1 MGDAV
6 SGPTLGQRVKKLLIQ
21 RPQGI
26 NVPKMAWILWAVNI
40 TQMAVLALLLI
51 MLVTGHE
58 NLPDWALV
66 FICLTVAMSN
76 VIMTRSGRTV
86 AGYKQQV
93 EEMDELIHNQD
104 DLNRQL
110 RMQRHDFINHLQVIY
125 ALLQMDESDQAMEYM
140 DKVYKDLQRVGSLLK
155 TKSSAV
161 NGLLAAKS
169 VQGEKRGIRMAF
181 DITTGL
187 GDLPLE
193 DWELCRVLSNLID
206 NAMDAA
212 ESSQDAAV
220 ELKLWED
227 IQGLRFRVTNR
238 GPMIPVEMRERIFLP
253 GVTTKGDRGTG
264 MGLHIVDSILRE
276 HGGAIELHSDE
287 TETSFEGRIPLQPH
301 PVEEGDN

>member
-227 IQGLRFRVTNR
+227 IQGLRAAYAPRASHAPR
-238 GPMIPVEMRERIFLP
+238 PP
-253 GVTTKGDRGTG
+253 
-264 MGLHIVDSILRE
+264 
-276 HGGAIELHSDE
+276 
-287 TETSFEGRIPLQPH
+287 
-301 PVEEGDN
+301 

>member
-1 MGDAV
+1 MGDAIP
-6 SGPTLGQRVKKLLIQ
+6 GATLGQRVRKLLIQ
-21 RPQGI
+21 RPQGV
-26 NVPKMAWILWAVNI
+26 NVLKTAWILWAVNI
-40 TQMAVLALLLI
+40 IQLAVLALLLL

-58 NLPDWALV
+58 NLPDWALL

-93 EEMDELIHNQD
+93 EEMDELIHSQD
-104 DLNRQL
+104 D
-110 RMQRHDFINHLQVIY
+110 
-125 ALLQMDESDQAMEYM
+125 LQMDESDQAMAYM

-187 GDLPLE
+187 DNLPLE
-193 DWELCRVLSNLID
+193 DWELCRILSNLID

-212 ESSQDAAV
+212 EASPDAAV

-227 IQGLRFRVTNR
+227 IQGLGFRVTNR
-238 GPMIPVEMRERIFLP
+238 GPMIPEDMRERIFLP

-276 HGGAIELHSDE
+276 HGGAIELHSDDQE
-287 TETSFEGRIPLQPH
+287 TCFEGRIPLKPRPAQA
-301 PVEEGDN
+301 GDS

>member
-93 EEMDELIHNQD
+93 AIC
-104 DLNRQL
+104 RW
-110 RMQRHDFINHLQVIY
+110 RTGSY
-125 ALLQMDESDQAMEYM
+125 AASYP
-140 DKVYKDLQRVGSLLK
+140 
-155 TKSSAV
+155 T
-161 NGLLAAKS
+161 
-169 VQGEKRGIRMAF
+169 
-181 DITTGL
+181 
-187 GDLPLE
+187 
-193 DWELCRVLSNLID
+193 
-206 NAMDAA
+206 
-212 ESSQDAAV
+212 
-220 ELKLWED
+220 
-227 IQGLRFRVTNR
+227 
-238 GPMIPVEMRERIFLP
+238 
-253 GVTTKGDRGTG
+253 
-264 MGLHIVDSILRE
+264 
-276 HGGAIELHSDE
+276 
-287 TETSFEGRIPLQPH
+287 
-301 PVEEGDN
+301 